1 MLVHFKELALQMIN
15 VRRKKADLIA
25 AKIAKNLT
33 RIERVNIENDP
44 GSESRI
50 TQPLWIWTRWV
61 SLPPIRT
68 VQVPEYGFIK
78 APEESVYQTAARSL

>member
-1 MLVHFKELALQMIN
+1 MLVHFNELALQMIN

-33 RIERVNIENDP
+33 CIERVNIENDP

-61 SLPPIRT
+61 PIRT